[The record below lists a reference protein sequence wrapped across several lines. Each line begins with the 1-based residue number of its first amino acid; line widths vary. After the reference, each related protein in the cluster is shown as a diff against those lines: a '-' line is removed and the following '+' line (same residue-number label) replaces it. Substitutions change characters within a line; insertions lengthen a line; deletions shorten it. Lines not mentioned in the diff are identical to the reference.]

1 MNKLD
6 MNLFAFVA
14 FINQNQ
20 HSHSIS
26 GLSIDDGYEWYNYM
40 WNQWLRNS
48 DAGREIMNRG
58 INNIPDTNRMGW
70 STGTSR
76 THPTWT
82 STTTWDKL
90 DTTNSRMSAM
100 GEDDEDD
107 EVEWDDFLVQ

>member
-82 STTTWDKL
+82 STTTWEKL
-90 DTTNSRMSAM
+90 DTTNSRTSAM